1 MILDLCSVFGEWVI
15 GFIAFYEASFI
26 MAASCFSSHYILSCP
41 LYTLKNFT
49 LDLNSVFMRHI
60 LLCQVSLKCYS
71 HKILHST

>member
-1 MILDLCSVFGEWVI
+1 
-15 GFIAFYEASFI
+15 